1 MIIDIFRNLQQ
12 CKNDNEKLIVA
23 NLVAATLV
31 SLSIGFSAFLLAVTY
46 LWGWIGFTSLVGVC
60 LIGCLV
66 IILCGDDE

>member
-46 LWGWIGFTSLVGVC
+46 LWGWIGFTFLIGVC
-60 LIGCLV
+60 LIGCLA
-66 IILCGDDE
+66 IIICGDDE

>member
-46 LWGWIGFTSLVGVC
+46 LWGWIGFVSLVGIC
-60 LIGCLV
+60 LIGCLA
-66 IILCGDDE
+66 IIFNGDDE